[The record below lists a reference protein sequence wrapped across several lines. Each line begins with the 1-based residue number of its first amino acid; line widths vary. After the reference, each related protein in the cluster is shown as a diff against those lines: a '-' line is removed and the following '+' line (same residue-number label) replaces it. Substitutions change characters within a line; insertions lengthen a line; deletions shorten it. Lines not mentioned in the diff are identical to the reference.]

1 MKKLTNEDFIRK
13 AKEVHGN
20 KYDYSKTSY
29 VDSHTKVIIT
39 CPKHGDFEVL
49 PYNHLS
55 GTGCKKCIRKEW
67 TTETFIEAARKIH
80 GDKYDYS
87 KVEYRG
93 TRTPVCIISHEKDK
107 DGNEIGEI
115 WQFPKSHLASK
126 GCHKEH
132 HGFKKEDAWEKRT

>member
-13 AKEVHGN
+13 AKEVHGG

-67 TTETFIEAARKIH
+67 TTESFIDEARKVH
-80 GDKYDYS
+80 GNKYDYS
-87 KVEYRG
+87 KTIYKDN
-93 TRTPVCIISHEKDK
+93 RTKIILIHY
-107 DGNEIGEI
+107 
-115 WQFPKSHLASK
+115 F
-126 GCHKEH
+126 
-132 HGFKKEDAWEKRT
+132 R